1 MRLLLHNFLDCNIKT
16 VKNGYPL
23 KIEAEKVKEIEV
35 DYDPDFLRHM
45 FNRIDYK
52 ALREAAETLGAW
64 RCLRGLHAWYLLLK
78 DVSACESLDV
88 VTRLSVCFS
97 VCVAGVVFC
106 CRCWAKQVGLN
117 HCYQAEQMQ

>member
-1 MRLLLHNFLDCNIKT
+1 MNSKAGLIAFCCSCALTAMRLLLHNFLDCNIKT

-23 KIEAEKVKEIEV
+23 KIEAAKVKEIEV

-64 RCLRGLHAWYLLLK
+64 R
-78 DVSACESLDV
+78 
-88 VTRLSVCFS
+88 
-97 VCVAGVVFC
+97 
-106 CRCWAKQVGLN
+106 
-117 HCYQAEQMQ
+117 

>member
-64 RCLRGLHAWYLLLK
+64 RCLQGAPRLVLVVKGC
-78 DVSACESLDV
+78 VSL
-88 VTRLSVCFS
+88 
-97 VCVAGVVFC
+97 
-106 CRCWAKQVGLN
+106 
-117 HCYQAEQMQ
+117 